1 MGGRREQGPEQAL
14 SLGLREGKICER
26 LAHGGGIRNV
36 LVVPQNI
43 NGTVERLVC
52 IRASWRRT
60 YLPLR
65 LWGDKADRTYRGMGL
80 LLSLI
85 LDEFCYRRVI
95 SVYLEDDRRLAR
107 YKIVGSGQL
116 GSVKQSEIAVEEVPP
131 REQ

>member
-1 MGGRREQGPEQAL
+1 M
-14 SLGLREGKICER
+14 
-26 LAHGGGIRNV
+26 
-36 LVVPQNI
+36 
-43 NGTVERLVC
+43 
-52 IRASWRRT
+52 
-60 YLPLR
+60 PLR

-85 LDEFCYRRVI
+85 RDEFCYRRVI

>member
-1 MGGRREQGPEQAL
+1 ML
-14 SLGLREGKICER
+14 DLREGEICEGV
-26 LAHGGGIRNV
+26 AHGGDIRNV

-43 NGTVERLVC
+43 NGTVEQLLC
-52 IRASWRRT
+52 IRPGWRRA

-65 LWGDKADRTYRGMGL
+65 LWGDKVDRTYRGMDL

-85 LDEFCYRRVI
+85 RDQFCCRGVI
-95 SVYLEDDRRLAR
+95 SVYLEDDPRSGR

-131 REQ
+131 HEQ